1 MNNIKQLREAR
12 NEHARQA
19 RNLMDN
25 NPGKMWSPA
34 HQSAYDSHIESI
46 ERLDGEI
53 TATERSRAGHADVT
67 VQDAIDTAY
76 RERRA
81 PPRDELTNAFIR
93 QGESGFTADQKL
105 AIRNTMSTTTGSQGG
120 FSVPSLVAS
129 RFADLMKAFSG
140 VRRVAEVLKTAT
152 GGPYNFPSSDGTAEV
167 GERLAENAAA
177 SSLDPS
183 FATASLQ
190 AWKYSSKIFTVPF
203 ELLQDSMLDVE
214 GYVLGRGAERIGR
227 VSNTD
232 FTTGNGTGQPTGFTG
247 AAGSGK
253 VGTSGQTLTV
263 IHDDLIDLV
272 HSVNTA
278 YRQIPQGLAFM
289 MADTSF
295 KVVRKLKDS
304 SLRPLYLPSEDGTSP
319 ETILGYPVVVNDDVA
334 AMAANAK
341 SIFFGNWFRCYKV
354 RDALEVMLLRMDDSA
369 FAKLG
374 QVGFIAL
381 ARIGGNLVDA
391 NGVRFY
397 QNSAT

>member
-1 MNNIKQLREAR
+1 MNNLQQLREAK
-12 NEHARQA
+12 NEYGRLARD
-19 RNLMDN
+19 LLDK
-25 NPGKMWSPA
+25 NPGKMWTQG
-34 HQSAYDSHIESI
+34 HQVKYDGYIASA
-46 ERLDGEI
+46 ERFGDQIKALERARDGQ
-53 TATERSRAGHADVT
+53 ADAT

-76 RERRA
+76 RERRVA
-81 PPRDELTNAFIR
+81 PSDELTNAYIR
-93 QGESGFTADQKL
+93 SGPLGFSDDQKL

-129 RFADLMKAFSG
+129 RFADLMKDFSG

-152 GGPYNFPSSDGTAEV
+152 GGPYNFPSSDGTTEV

-190 AWKYSSKIFTVPF
+190 TWKYSSKIFTVPF
-203 ELLQDSMLDVE
+203 ELLQDSMLDIE
-214 GYVLGRGAERIGR
+214 GYVLSRGAERIGR

-232 FTTGNGTGQPTGFTG
+232 LTNGNGTGQPTGFTG

-253 VGTSGQTLTV
+253 VGTTGQTLTV

-304 SLRPLYLPSEDGTSP
+304 SLRPLYLPSDGTSP
-319 ETILGYPVVVNDDVA
+319 ESILGYPVVVNDDVA
-334 AMAANAK
+334 AMAASAK
-341 SIFFGNWFRCYKV
+341 SIFFGNWFRCLKV
-354 RDALEVMLLRMDDSA
+354 RDALEVTLFRMDDSA

-374 QVGFIAL
+374 QVGFIL
-381 ARIGGNLVDA
+381 FARIGGALVDA
-391 NGVRFY
+391 NGVRY
-397 QNSAT
+397 YANSAT